1 MRTIK
6 IHGMLPYIILVLIII
21 LQLGA
26 EHLVIQ
32 IIALYKIGLVLILKV
47 LGTTESISATES
59 IMEHIAAELDLDPVQ
74 VRLEN
79 LSQTTPDVE
88 KYMKELI
95 EWAEVDKRKKEVE
108 DFNKVL
114 LTD

>member
-1 MRTIK
+1 
-6 IHGMLPYIILVLIII
+6 
-21 LQLGA
+21 
-26 EHLVIQ
+26 
-32 IIALYKIGLVLILKV
+32 
-47 LGTTESISATES
+47 
-59 IMEHIAAELDLDPVQ
+59 MEHIAAELDLDPVQ

-114 LTD
+114 LTDQLLYGVLTVVHKINFRPTDGLKKDFLWFQCYTLFITLDTGM